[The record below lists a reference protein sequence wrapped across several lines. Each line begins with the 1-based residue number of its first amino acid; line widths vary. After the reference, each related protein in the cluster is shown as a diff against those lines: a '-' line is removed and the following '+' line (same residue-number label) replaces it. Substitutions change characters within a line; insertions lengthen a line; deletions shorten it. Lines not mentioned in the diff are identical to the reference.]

1 MEQNKNSR
9 RSRLFPIGAGILGF
23 LLLVL
28 AFVFIRNE
36 MAVRLPIPASQLQ
49 QATAG
54 ITRNGDW
61 YPIIRRLDGMNMA
74 LIPAG
79 CFNMGST
86 DLQLDEALDSCD
98 RFYGAT
104 KCQYDFS
111 QTEQP
116 SHEVCFEQPYWIGV
130 TEVTNQQY
138 GSSSSTDMKAMIGPF
153 LAAGDSNP
161 AQALDYCQ
169 SRGARLPT
177 EAEWEFAAR
186 GPDNLICPWGN
197 EFKPDFLISVLLSPG
212 AAGLKEQGVSWIG
225 HMI

>member
-1 MEQNKNSR
+1 
-9 RSRLFPIGAGILGF
+9 
-23 LLLVL
+23 
-28 AFVFIRNE
+28 
-36 MAVRLPIPASQLQ
+36 
-49 QATAG
+49 
-54 ITRNGDW
+54 
-61 YPIIRRLDGMNMA
+61 MNMA

-138 GSSSSTDMKAMIGPF
+138 GSSSSTDMKAMYRAP
-153 LAAGDSNP
+153 SWP
-161 AQALDYCQ
+161 RETVTWAQALDYCQ

-186 GPDNLICPWGN
+186 GPDNLIYPWGN
-197 EFKPDFLISVLLSPG
+197 EFKPDFLIWGTLSP
-212 AAGLKEQGVSWIG
+212 VSGIKRG
-225 HMI
+225 SIMVKGI